1 MCWRTLS
8 TTRRPP
14 PSNPSPGSRDTAA
27 MFATATTLD
36 ARVLVTGG
44 YDGVILP
51 TVDACLYLP

>member
-1 MCWRTLS
+1 MLEDAEHDPAT
-8 TTRRPP
+8 
-14 PSNPSPGSRDTAA
+14 
-27 MFATATTLD
+27 ATATTLD